1 MPISCP
7 RILIAGTAGDSGKTV
22 VSVGL
27 ARTLSAQGRPVAAF
41 KKGPDYIDASWLSAA
56 SGRVSRNLDTFLT
69 EPIAVRRSFIDNA
82 VRSTPAETSGINLIE
97 GNRGLHDGLD
107 EEGTH
112 SSAALSKLIQCPVI
126 LVQDVTKTTRS
137 AAAFVLGSQQI
148 DPDVNIAGVIVNRVA
163 GARHESV
170 VRKAIESYSGI
181 PVVGAIP
188 KLPDNCRIRSRHL
201 GLVTAREQTGI
212 DQLIDRLAQVV
223 RDHVDIDRIL
233 EIASSAPLLE
243 EIGFRREDLANGS
256 QSPSGRRL
264 RICYLS
270 DAAFSF
276 YYPENLEALE
286 DAGAELI
293 PVSALDASVLPEC
306 NALYVGGGFPET
318 HATALA
324 RNRTFRESV
333 YHAAEA
339 GLPVYAE
346 CGGLIYMARELV
358 WKGEEYPMTG
368 VFPVTIA
375 IDRKPRGHGYARILV
390 DGKNPFFPEGLELK
404 GHEFHYSWPAADA
417 HPSASADAL
426 GGRIED
432 DSRGRLRSVFRMQR
446 GTGCG
451 AGRDGL
457 SRWNVLGTYLHVH
470 ALGCPAWAQGVMRA
484 AETYR
489 KD

>member
-1 MPISCP
+1 M
-7 RILIAGTAGDSGKTV
+7 A
-22 VSVGL
+22 
-27 ARTLSAQGRPVAAF
+27 
-41 KKGPDYIDASWLSAA
+41 
-56 SGRVSRNLDTFLT
+56 RNLDTFLT
-69 EPIAVRRSFIDNA
+69 EPIAVRRSFVDFAVRSDDNA
-82 VRSTPAETSGINLIE
+82 VRSTPAEIGGINLIE

-148 DPDVNIAGVIVNRVA
+148 DPGVNIAGVIVNQIA
-163 GARHESV
+163 GARHEGV
-170 VRKAIESYSGI
+170 VRKAIENYTGI

-188 KLPDNCRIRSRHL
+188 KLPAECQIRSRHL

-212 DQLIDRLAQVV
+212 DELIDRLAQVV
-223 RDHVDIDRIL
+223 RDHVDVDRVL
-233 EIASSAPLLE
+233 EIARSAPLLE
-243 EIGFRREDLANGS
+243 DVGFRRIDLTGDSTNYPRSRG
-256 QSPSGRRL
+256 GRRL
-264 RICYLS
+264 RVCYLS

-293 PVSALDASVLPEC
+293 PVSALDAMVLPEC
-306 NALYVGGGFPET
+306 DALYVGGGFPET
-318 HATALA
+318 QATALA
-324 RNRTFRESV
+324 RNGTFRESV
-333 YHAAEA
+333 FRAAQA

-346 CGGLIYMARELV
+346 CGGLIYMARKLV

-375 IDRKPRGHGYARILV
+375 MDRKPRGHGYARVLV
-390 DGKNPFFPEGLELK
+390 DGRNPFFPEGLELK

-417 HPSASADAL
+417 NAS
-426 GGRIED
+426 GRRIED
-432 DSRGRLRSVFRMQR
+432 DSRDQLRSVFKMQR